1 MNTPFRIL
9 LVRYY
14 FVPPLQNHFEIFAL
28 YVGLQPGML
37 VLIRLNQFFHLRK
50 NRNQSNRIF
59 AIFCDFWRFFAIF
72 CDFLLGNQIKH
83 PETTGEDL
91 LDLLPSMVS
100 LLGTVES
107 SK

>member
-50 NRNQSNRIF
+50 NRNQSNR
-59 AIFCDFWRFFAIF
+59 FFAIF
-72 CDFLLGNQIKH
+72 CDLLLGNQIKH